1 MGRKAFEKVSQREY
15 ARRLGIS
22 NEAVSRAVREGR
34 IKKGW
39 NEKEG
44 KIIVEYADREFGLLH
59 KNTNVSQLLSDSTEQ
74 TNDVPTTTTEKMPV
88 DDGGLVLN
96 SKVSYGEARRIKEII
111 SGQLLALELKQK
123 KGELVNRDEVYKKL
137 YEFGQ
142 ELRTALLVV
151 PDRTIDLILAADSR
165 HESHKLLVDALYEVL
180 ETITNRK
187 IDFSTRK

>member
-1 MGRKAFEKVSQREY
+1 MGRRAFEKVSQREY

-39 NEKEG
+39 NAKEE

-59 KNTNVSQLLSDSTEQ
+59 KSTDVSQLLTETEEATTEQ
-74 TNDVPTTTTEKMPV
+74 SGANHEKQTV
-88 DDGGLVLN
+88 DDTGLTLH
-96 SKVSYGEARRIKEII
+96 SKSSYGEARRIKEII

-123 KGELVNRDEVYKKL
+123 KGELVNRAEVYKKL

-142 ELRTALLVV
+142 ELRTSFLVI
-151 PDRTIDLILAADSR
+151 PDRTIDLILSAENR
-165 HESHKLLVDALYEVL
+165 HEAHKILGDAIYEVL
-180 ETITNRK
+180 ETITKRDL
-187 IDFSTRK
+187 DFSSRK